1 MRKLFRFLFVMAMLG
16 AGVFFVITEPVLMQ
30 NAPPLAAVGRA
41 ADASNGKTLFYAGG
55 CASCHAT
62 TGQDDRTKLGGGLT
76 LHSPFGAFHAPNI
89 SPHARDGIGKW
100 TEKEFAN
107 AMARGVS
114 PAGEHYYP
122 AFPFTSYQRMTGNDL
137 ADLFSFMKTLPMVE
151 GRAPPHDLPFP
162 FNIRRSLGGWKFLF
176 LDGKDFAADP
186 AKSPEWNRGAYLV
199 EGPGHCAECHS
210 PRNILGGIERGARFS
225 GGPDPEGKG
234 QVPNITPHE
243 NGLASWKKS
252 DIMELLKT
260 GFTPSFDS
268 AGGSMAAVIKNTA
281 QLSDADRAAMAE
293 YLSTLPPQAGRKKG
307 PR

>member
-1 MRKLFRFLFVMAMLG
+1 MRKLFRFLIVMAVLG

-30 NAPPLAAVGRA
+30 NAPPMAAQGRA
-41 ADASNGKTLFYAGG
+41 ADSASGKTLFHAGG

-62 TGQDDRTKLGGGLT
+62 TGQENRQKLGGGLAM
-76 LHSPFGAFHAPNI
+76 HSPFGTFYAPNV
-89 SPHARDGIGKW
+89 SPHPRDGIGRW
-100 TEKEFAN
+100 SEKDFAN
-107 AMARGVS
+107 AMARGIS

-137 ADLFSFMKTLPMVE
+137 ADLFAFMKTLPEVE

-186 AKSPEWNRGAYLV
+186 AKTPEWNRGAYLV

-210 PRNILGGIERGARFS
+210 PRNILGGIERDGRFS

-234 QVPNITPHE
+234 WVPNITPHE
-243 NGLASWKKS
+243 KALASWKKA
-252 DIMELLKT
+252 DVMEYLKT
-260 GFTPSFDS
+260 GFTPSYDS
-268 AGGSMAAVIKNTA
+268 AGG
-281 QLSDADRAAMAE
+281 AMASE
-293 YLSTLPPQAGRKKG
+293 IARCPRMSSGEVGSSTNHGLNGARF
-307 PR
+307 RIHSIA